1 MVAPSRRFRLTDP
14 IAYIW
19 PSTPFVYLNYSG
31 LELLDVDTIT
41 KTITINFYGSSLKT
55 FLN

>member
-1 MVAPSRRFRLTDP
+1 MVASSRGFRLTDS

-19 PSTPFVYLNYSG
+19 PSTPFVYLSYSG
-31 LELLDVDTIT
+31 LELLDVDTLT
-41 KTITINFYGSSLKT
+41 KTITINFYGSPLEA